1 MARSLFLSMFLLSAL
16 NVAAQDWTIY
26 GGDAASTR
34 FSPLKQINDG
44 NVDRLEV
51 NWVFQT
57 GVPGKYEATPLFE
70 KGILYFTGPAGHAWA
85 LDARTGR
92 IEPPKFQCAGRKYRF
107 Q

>member
-1 MARSLFLSMFLLSAL
+1 M
-16 NVAAQDWTIY
+16 VATRP
-26 GGDAASTR
+26 STR

-107 Q
+107 QRLRPHHF